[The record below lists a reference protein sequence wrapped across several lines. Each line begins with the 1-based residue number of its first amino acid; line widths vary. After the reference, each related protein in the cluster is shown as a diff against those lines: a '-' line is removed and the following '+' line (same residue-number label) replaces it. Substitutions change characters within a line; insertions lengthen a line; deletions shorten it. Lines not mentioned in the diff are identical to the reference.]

1 MLHSTE
7 QVLSSRRA
15 CGWPPEDNLEAQRGD
30 RLLRDSVCVGLRPS
44 GAVGP
49 TKSALAMGSVG
60 NLCFGSGSGVV
71 VLDWAQL
78 SSDQGRRMRT

>member
-15 CGWPPEDNLEAQRGD
+15 CVWPSEDNRDAHGGD
-30 RLLRDSVCVGLRPS
+30 HLLRVSVCLGLRPS
-44 GAVGP
+44 GTVWP
-49 TKSALAMGSVG
+49 NKSALAMGSVG

-71 VLDWAQL
+71 VLDWEQL